1 LNAWDLVVRHY
12 LLGIGSSLLAVGLR
26 AFPNCQLL
34 NANCELLTAKLP
46 IPKQKVGS
54 RPLVLL
60 AEALPPIP
68 GCPECSGGVQQT
80 PNAVPHHNNFNY
92 STPEAAETQKQSAP
106 ARHALSIRCG
116 NSLRDSP
123 DALCRA
129 VNDQSNHP
137 AEPHKVRS
145 PRPERTRRESQG
157 ILGSQSAV
165 TMRMSPR
172 SSWVSLLG

>member
-34 NANCELLTAKLP
+34 NAGCELLTANCQFPNKKWARAHWYCSPKLYRLFQAVRNAPVECSKLP
-46 IPKQKVGS
+46 
-54 RPLVLL
+54 
-60 AEALPPIP
+60 
-68 GCPECSGGVQQT
+68 T
-80 PNAVPHHNNFNY
+80 PSPHHNNSRY

-137 AEPHKVRS
+137 AEPHKVCS